1 MPETDYLKIP
11 QNRVGALIGSNGSVK
26 KSIEKATG
34 TILDIDSD
42 EGTVYITPREDM
54 EDPLGVWNAN
64 HIVKAVAR
72 GFNPEVALK
81 LVSDD
86 IYLEVISLPLY
97 IGKSKKALARHKGR
111 IIGKDGKTREIIMEM
126 AEVDMAG
133 PYFYASI
140 VCVAKTGSGAAQATG
155 ISQLAGYT
163 CTAQASTIW
172 YESCLPQI
180 QGADIQTEAADA
192 SAMIMAVVSGTVDF
206 ICTDM
211 PTAMGACAAYEG
223 LTILDFTGMDDNF
236 EVSEGEI
243 NIGISVKKGNT
254 GLKDMIDQVLAG
266 MTAADF
272 NALMDQAIAVQPEV

>member
-11 QNRVGALIGSNGSVK
+11 QNRVGALIGSNGNVK
-26 KSIEKATG
+26 KSIENATG

-42 EGTVYITPREDM
+42 EGTVYITPRDDM

-126 AEVDMAG
+126 AEVDMAIYG
-133 PYFYASI
+133 KTVSLI
-140 VCVAKTGSGAAQATG
+140 GEMDNIMVAKEAIEMILNGSRHKTVYGFLEHKKEELKMREFKDLVG
-155 ISQLAGYT
+155 IDDDKIEFKDG
-163 CTAQASTIW
+163 I
-172 YESCLPQI
+172 
-180 QGADIQTEAADA
+180 
-192 SAMIMAVVSGTVDF
+192 DF
-206 ICTDM
+206 D
-211 PTAMGACAAYEG
+211 E
-223 LTILDFTGMDDNF
+223 
-236 EVSEGEI
+236 
-243 NIGISVKKGNT
+243 
-254 GLKDMIDQVLAG
+254 KDY
-266 MTAADF
+266 
-272 NALMDQAIAVQPEV
+272 